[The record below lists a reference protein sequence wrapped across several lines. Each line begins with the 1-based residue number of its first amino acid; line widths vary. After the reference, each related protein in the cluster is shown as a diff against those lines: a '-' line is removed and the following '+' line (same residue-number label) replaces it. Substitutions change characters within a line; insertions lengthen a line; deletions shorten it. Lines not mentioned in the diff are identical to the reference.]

1 MWQGVLSHKN
11 LTTSEKSQLEN
22 LMASTDWT
30 NALKAQETMDTMF
43 RMGIDAET
51 IEAYYKAATAGVES
65 YIKSQEEAI

>member
-1 MWQGVLSHKN
+1 
-11 LTTSEKSQLEN
+11 
-22 LMASTDWT
+22 MASTDWT